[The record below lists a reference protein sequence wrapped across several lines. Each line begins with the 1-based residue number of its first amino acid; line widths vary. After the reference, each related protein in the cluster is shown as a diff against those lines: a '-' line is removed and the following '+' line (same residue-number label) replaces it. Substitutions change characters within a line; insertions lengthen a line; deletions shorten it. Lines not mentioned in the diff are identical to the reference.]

1 MTSGGIMRAPL
12 IVTALSLTLLAC
24 QPLDP
29 GPGTDLGEDTCG
41 ASAYAHLVGAR
52 AAVAEGISAPGPV
65 RVLRPGEAVTLE
77 FRGDRL
83 NVALDARDRIVRI
96 YCG

>member
-1 MTSGGIMRAPL
+1 MRAPI
-12 IVTALSLTLLAC
+12 IVTALSLTLMAC
-24 QPLDP
+24 QPVDT
-29 GPGTDLGEDTCG
+29 GPGTEPATDACG
-41 ASAYAHLVGAR
+41 ASAHIHLVGAS
-52 AAVAEGISAPGPV
+52 ASEAEGISASGPV

-83 NVALDARDRIVRI
+83 NVALDARDRIVRV